1 MANYLTNPQ
10 EVRPESFDLSKLFQG
25 FTTSQGDEV
34 ASVNPAKMGR
44 FLQMIMNI
52 ESYGGKNM
60 RQDTGGPGSGLF
72 QLETGENEGG
82 WTRLNRA
89 FLNLPAR
96 LTPQKL
102 ARHRDAF
109 GYRTAEG
116 LKGSFDATRFDEQ
129 EQIYLMAANIML
141 SEGGRELFDKW
152 AGSGSD
158 DDFLDWWAKYHWAGS
173 EDESEIKTKKEEVKK
188 NL

>member
-10 EVRPESFDLSKLFQG
+10 EVRPESFDLSELFQG
-25 FTTSQGDEV
+25 FTTPEGDEV
-34 ASVNPAKMGR
+34 AAVNPAKMGR

-60 RQDTGGPGSGLF
+60 KQDTGGPGSGLF
-72 QLETGENEGG
+72 QLETGEGQGG

-89 FLNLPAR
+89 FLNLPTR
-96 LTPQKL
+96 LTPEKL
-102 ARHRDAF
+102 ALHRDAS
-109 GYRTAEG
+109 GHVTTEGRT
-116 LKGSFDATRFDEQ
+116 GSFDATKFNEQ

-152 AGSGSD
+152 SESESD
-158 DDFLDWWAKYHWAGS
+158 DDFLDWWAKHHWAGS
-173 EDESEIKTKKEEVKK
+173 KDESEIKTKKDEVKK